1 MVWPMSL
8 DRAAV
13 DHVARLARLDLT
25 DEERERMQKELT
37 VILGHAD
44 NIQALDLDD
53 VPPTSHPLPLSN
65 VLRADVARRSLAPDE
80 ALANA
85 PAVEDGR
92 FRVPRIIEDA

>member
-1 MVWPMSL
+1 MSL

-25 DEERERMQKELT
+25 EEERERMQKELT
-37 VILGHAD
+37 LILGHAEK
-44 NIQALDLDD
+44 IQSLELDS

-65 VLRADVARRSLAPDE
+65 VMRPDVARPSLPRAE

-85 PAVEDGR
+85 PEAEDGR